1 MTISTSVPIETLPGA
16 GLTDPWADALTKAS
30 IDLSGIPKDDYS
42 AALVGPAKDAL
53 AKLQTVRRVCW
64 QALDTQIDRFGQSRA
79 MVTGAQERA
88 KLAVPTSG
96 WGDGASYQQA
106 VASAANDVW
115 RLSKIDVA
123 NQVLRDMSGPADDAA
138 TAFATSL
145 GVAAA
150 AVQLASQQWVG
161 PPSLRPGWTAADV
174 AKVDALEREIARSGL
189 KDASQYLDA
198 AIGAGAPERDV
209 FIYCAAAL
217 RVIQDVQKE
226 TPAMRSMRL
235 PSQGGAA
242 AAGELDASYDLW
254 NRINAYCIA
263 HKPASIAVVSRVLV
277 AVEAVAIDLCGT
289 TGNIGRL
296 SVGAFESQFLNPEK
310 QKQQGE
316 IVKLQLRRGWLA
328 SYLGPKGSP
337 PAGYSPVAGRTAG
350 DVPYRFAAGAE

>member
-1 MTISTSVPIETLPGA
+1 
-16 GLTDPWADALTKAS
+16 
-30 IDLSGIPKDDYS
+30 
-42 AALVGPAKDAL
+42 
-53 AKLQTVRRVCW
+53 
-64 QALDTQIDRFGQSRA
+64 
-79 MVTGAQERA
+79 
-88 KLAVPTSG
+88 
-96 WGDGASYQQA
+96 
-106 VASAANDVW
+106 
-115 RLSKIDVA
+115 
-123 NQVLRDMSGPADDAA
+123 
-138 TAFATSL
+138 
-145 GVAAA
+145 
-150 AVQLASQQWVG
+150 
-161 PPSLRPGWTAADV
+161 
-174 AKVDALEREIARSGL
+174 LEREIARSGL

-277 AVEAVAIDLCGT
+277 AVEAVAVDLCGT

-328 SYLGPKGSP
+328 SYLGPKG
-337 PAGYSPVAGRTAG
+337 PAGRLQPRRRPDRRGRAVSLRRRCRVSRAVDELDSVVHSIAHRMLERASRRKGIEVLAAHVAAMTPDQQEALARDHGALTSFVSTWFR
-350 DVPYRFAAGAE
+350 DAASTYGLVLRVTDDEKTENKKSLADAQDAAARGEWPL